1 MIIQF
6 STNRFQ
12 RFIGIIRYNY
22 KAILIFLS
30 IDFAVF
36 YLYKYLDVNL
46 HMPAVP
52 ISILGGALAI
62 FLGFRNNSA
71 YDRWWEARKIWGGI
85 VNVSRS
91 FSFELI
97 ALIHKNADSRKII
110 YRHLA
115 WLNSVKLQL
124 RKQSDTSEIEQYLS
138 VEEYNQT
145 KEWANPATQ
154 FLRIQA
160 EEIGKMKKEGRISDI
175 EQKQVIES
183 LKTMMDLQGMAERIK
198 GTVFPYYYVYF
209 TQVFLW
215 VFILLLPCILVEDMG
230 WSAIPM
236 AMGISFVFYI
246 LDKSGHIT
254 EDPFENRAA
263 DTPMSAICRIIEI
276 DVKQMLGESN
286 IPEKMPTEFT
296 DYNVEFLK

>member
-1 MIIQF
+1 MYINIH
-6 STNRFQ
+6 
-12 RFIGIIRYNY
+12 I
-22 KAILIFLS
+22 
-30 IDFAVF
+30 
-36 YLYKYLDVNL
+36 
-46 HMPAVP
+46 PAVP

-115 WLNSVKLQL
+115 WVNSVKLQL
-124 RKQSDTSEIEQYLS
+124 RKQPDTSEVEQYLTAL
-138 VEEYNQT
+138 EYSQT
-145 KEWANPATQ
+145 KEWTNPAAQ
-154 FLRIQA
+154 LLRIQA
-160 EEIGKMKKEGRISDI
+160 EEIGKMKKESRISDI
-175 EQKQVIES
+175 EQKQVMES

-215 VFILLLPCILVEDMG
+215 VFIILLPCIMVEGMG
-230 WSAIPM
+230 WSSIPM
-236 AMGISFVFYI
+236 AMAISFVFFI

-276 DVKQMLGESN
+276 DVKEMLGESN
-286 IPEKMPTEFT
+286 IPKKLESEFT
-296 DYNVEFLK
+296 EYHVEFLK

>member
-1 MIIQF
+1 M
-6 STNRFQ
+6 
-12 RFIGIIRYNY
+12 
-22 KAILIFLS
+22 
-30 IDFAVF
+30 
-36 YLYKYLDVNL
+36 YLNIHL
-46 HMPAVP
+46 PAVP
-52 ISILGGALAI
+52 VSILGGALAI

-97 ALIHKNADSRKII
+97 ALIHKNTESRKII

-115 WLNSVKLQL
+115 WINSVKLQL
-124 RKQSDTSEIEQYLS
+124 RKQTDNSEIEQYLS
-138 VEEYNQT
+138 NEEFTQT
-145 KEWANPATQ
+145 SEWINPATQ
-154 FLRIQA
+154 LLTIQA
-160 EEIGKMKKEGRISDI
+160 SEIGKLKKEGIISDI
-175 EQKQVIES
+175 EQKQVMES

-215 VFILLLPCILVEDMG
+215 VFIILLPMILVEDMG
-230 WSAIPM
+230 WASVPM
-236 AMGISFVFYI
+236 SMAISFVFYI

-276 DVKQMLGESN
+276 DLKQMLNESD
-286 IPEKMPTEFT
+286 IPEKIQPELTAF
-296 DYNVEFLK
+296 NVEFLK